1 MYISQIEWDIIK
13 CFQQLKR
20 YFNED
25 EVFILLKFMFE
36 ITDKWFEYYIKD
48 YFKKEYKYDRI
59 KVIWWMDD
67 GWIDIIWKY
76 KNKHTLIQCKQ
87 YRTSHVR
94 HQDLL
99 KFVADTEKYKK
110 RIWEV
115 LSLYFITTS
124 RVNKD
129 AYGCW
134 NHNNIEIKDCHDILK
149 MNKEVNIDDFINKY
163 KKNKEITNSID
174 TKDIINR
181 LYSKKLLGLIPYYI
195 LKILNKISK
204 IFNLE
209 YELDFEK
216 IDRKLPKQEITI
228 KKSINY

>member
-1 MYISQIEWDIIK
+1 
-13 CFQQLKR
+13 
-20 YFNED
+20 
-25 EVFILLKFMFE
+25 
-36 ITDKWFEYYIKD
+36 
-48 YFKKEYKYDRI
+48 
-59 KVIWWMDD
+59 
-67 GWIDIIWKY
+67 
-76 KNKHTLIQCKQ
+76 
-87 YRTSHVR
+87 
-94 HQDLL
+94 
-99 KFVADTEKYKK
+99 
-110 RIWEV
+110 
-115 LSLYFITTS
+115 
-124 RVNKD
+124 
-129 AYGCW
+129 
-134 NHNNIEIKDCHDILK
+134 